1 MSKTQTDQIVMLMH
15 DMTPDGVALEIPPK
29 VMLDMDGE
37 FIARETG
44 SSLSTRFPMKA
55 RYGNPMGHMQGGG
68 IVTAI
73 DNTYGPLA
81 FLEAGYCVTTQLNT
95 SYIRPVLANDEYIN
109 VKASIIERTKRQLF
123 MEATVTNPAGKT
135 VAVSTASFSVMT

>member
-37 FIARETG
+37 FIDREPG
-44 SSLSTRFPMKA
+44 SSLSTRFPMKE
-55 RYGNPMGHMQGGG
+55 RYGNPMGHMQGGI
-68 IVTAI
+68 IVSAI

-95 SYIRPVLANDEYIN
+95 NYIRPVLAHDEYID
-109 VKASIIERTKRQLF
+109 VKATIIEKTKRQLF
-123 MEATVTNPAGKT
+123 MEARVSNSAGKT
-135 VAVSTASFSVMT
+135 VALSTASFAVVT